1 LWLDAAK
8 GITLTPAVATWA
20 DQSTYGNNGAGGT
33 GPGAHQ
39 PTVNAT
45 AINSLPAVEFA
56 NAGNGA
62 SQYIEITD
70 SASLQFGTSDFAVF
84 MVAEYANTTTGT
96 GASQGTF
103 YWKVAGNTTPTGPQL
118 YGNAGTGTTT
128 LDAQVRARLT
138 LTDNI
143 DSVGTTYNDGMF
155 HRIGIRRNGSALEV
169 WSDGVSASF
178 TPDAG
183 GTFDVSATGSDAFIG
198 AQPNGNNVD
207 IRLQGAIAEVV
218 GINGTLS
225 TSDVT
230 NLDGYFT
237 TKYAL

>member
-1 LWLDAAK
+1 
-8 GITLTPAVATWA
+8 
-20 DQSTYGNNGAGGT
+20 
-33 GPGAHQ
+33 
-39 PTVNAT
+39 
-45 AINSLPAVEFA
+45 
-56 NAGNGA
+56 
-62 SQYIEITD
+62 
-70 SASLQFGTSDFAVF
+70 
-84 MVAEYANTTTGT
+84 
-96 GASQGTF
+96 
-103 YWKVAGNTTPTGPQL
+103 
-118 YGNAGTGTTT
+118 
-128 LDAQVRARLT
+128 
-138 LTDNI
+138 
-143 DSVGTTYNDGMF
+143 MF